1 MKEKTPLQPGEE
13 IRSIIDYEGLYS
25 ITSFGRIWSHLKF
38 KGYRWY
44 GGHFL
49 KLGLNLKGYLYINLH
64 KDGKKKNYWIH
75 RLVATHFIPNPLNLP
90 EVNHKD
96 GIKANCRKDNLEWCT
111 SQDNQ
116 NHALINKLK
125 FKKHSEFYGVSCNKR
140 GDLRCWISQII
151 VNKKHIYLGSYYT
164 EIEAAQAYNDYIIK
178 NDIVRPLN
186 KI

>member
-1 MKEKTPLQPGEE
+1 MKKLLYLGEE
-13 IRSIIDYEGLYS
+13 IKPIIDYEGLYS
-25 ITSFGRIWSHLKF
+25 ITSYGRVWSHEKINRYNGRIYKAKF
-38 KGYRWY
+38 RKAY
-44 GGHFL
+44 
-49 KLGLNLKGYLYINLH
+49 KDSAGYLFLDLCNE
-64 KDGKKKNYWIH
+64 GGRKNYWIH
-75 RLVATHFIPNPLNLP
+75 TLVATHFIPNPLNLP

-140 GDLRCWISQII
+140 GDLRCWISQIM